1 MPCEL
6 LWEKVVRM
14 RRMANSIL
22 NFCLICFSETKQ
34 LYLLPKNYQKNFV
47 VVSELR
53 KCLRFEAMYLTTE
66 LNINTKIA
74 GGSNSSKQIPYDH

>member
-22 NFCLICFSETKQ
+22 NFYLICFSETKQ
-34 LYLLPKNYQKNFV
+34 LY
-47 VVSELR
+47 
-53 KCLRFEAMYLTTE
+53 YL
-66 LNINTKIA
+66 ITKKL
-74 GGSNSSKQIPYDH
+74 SKKLCGCVRAKEVLKV

>member
-22 NFCLICFSETKQ
+22 HFGLICFSETKQ
-34 LYLLPKNYQKNFV
+34 LYLSPKNYQKNFEFV

-53 KCLRFEAMYLTTE
+53 KC
-66 LNINTKIA
+66 
-74 GGSNSSKQIPYDH
+74 

>member
-22 NFCLICFSETKQ
+22 NFWLICFSETKQ
-34 LYLLPKNYQKNFV
+34 LYLLPKKLCGCV
-47 VVSELR
+47 RAKEVLKV
-53 KCLRFEAMYLTTE
+53 
-66 LNINTKIA
+66 
-74 GGSNSSKQIPYDH
+74 